1 MSSTY
6 SNLGIELIGTGEQ
19 AGTWGVT
26 TNNNFSDIIDNAIV
40 GAATIAVTS
49 TSTLTPTVLT
59 VSNGSASDGQKR
71 IITATGALGAPGA
84 LKISPDSFAGYY
96 FIRNSTGQTLN
107 VFQGATYSSG
117 SAVAIENGYDAII
130 KCSGTGAGAIVSFIN
145 YKLKTGPLLVTNEST
160 VGTVI
165 EGSTS
170 VPALRITQTGSG
182 NALLVEDDANPDST
196 PVVINTS
203 GQLVIGA
210 TTAPGSTTAG
220 LSLTSDS
227 ASAPT
232 SNILSRRN
240 STDSTGTTIDL
251 YKARG
256 SLASPTT
263 VVSGDNAGTITFSAY
278 DGTNFL
284 PTAQIKSSVDATPG
298 TNDMPGNLVIST
310 TADGASTLT
319 TRLTVNSAGLVT
331 VPGGLSG
338 PIGATGATTGV
349 FTTLGISGAL
359 SLSGAAGT
367 SGQVLTSAGAGVV
380 PTWSTLTTVNKV
392 TITAPA
398 TSATLTIADGKTA
411 TVNNTLTF
419 AGTDST
425 TMTFPPTSSNIGYL
439 EIPQNAQTGSYT
451 LVLADSG
458 KHIYHAAAAAIATY
472 TIPANSSVAFPIGT
486 AVTFINLSVNNVTI
500 AITTDTMYLSGTG
513 ATGSRTLAQY
523 GSATAIKI
531 TATSWIISGMG
542 LT

>member
-40 GAATIAVTS
+40 GAATIAVTG
-49 TSTLTPTVLT
+49 TSSGAPTVLT

-71 IITATGALGAPGA
+71 ILVASGALGAAGY
-84 LKISPDSFAGYY
+84 LQISPNDFAGYY

-107 VFQGATYSSG
+107 VFQGTYSSG
-117 SAVAIENGYDAII
+117 NAVAIENGYDAII
-130 KCSGTGAGAIVSFIN
+130 KCNGGGAGAVVSFIN

-196 PVVINTS
+196 PVVINNS

-227 ASAPT
+227 ASAPN

-256 SLASPTT
+256 SLAIPTT

-359 SLSGAAGT
+359 SLSGSAGT
-367 SGQVLTSAGAGVV
+367 SGQILTSAGAGVV
-380 PTWSTLTTVNKV
+380 PTWQTQTPTFAAGTRLAFQQSAAPTGWTIETGAAYNNAALRIITSGTAGTGGTAEFTTAFTSRTPAGTVATTNAGTTLSTSQYGLLSHSHDYTRTLIGSGSTIEDGSPLTS
-392 TITAPA
+392 
-398 TSATLTIADGKTA
+398 TSATVNTSTESDT
-411 TVNNTLTF
+411 TV
-419 AGTDST
+419 
-425 TMTFPPTSSNIGYL
+425 SSH
-439 EIPQNAQTGSYT
+439 T
-451 LVLADSG
+451 
-458 KHIYHAAAAAIATY
+458 H
-472 TIPANSSVAFPIGT
+472 
-486 AVTFINLSVNNVTI
+486 
-500 AITTDTMYLSGTG
+500 
-513 ATGSRTLAQY
+513 
-523 GSATAIKI
+523 
-531 TATSWIISGMG
+531 TATSTFTGTAMDFAVKYVDFIIAAKN
-542 LT
+542 

>member
-40 GAATIAVTS
+40 GAATIAVTG
-49 TSTLTPTVLT
+49 TSSGSPTVLT

-71 IITATGALGAPGA
+71 IITASGALGAAGY
-84 LKISPDSFAGYY
+84 LQISPNDFAGYY

-107 VFQGATYSSG
+107 IFQGTYSSG
-117 SAVAIENGYDAII
+117 NAVVIENGFDAII

-165 EGSTS
+165 SGSTS
-170 VPALRITQTGSG
+170 AAALRITQTGSG

-227 ASAPT
+227 ASAPN

-256 SLASPTT
+256 SLAIPTT

-298 TNDMPGNLVIST
+298 ANDMPGNLVIST

-319 TRLTVNSAGLVT
+319 TRLTVDSAGLVT

-359 SLSGAAGT
+359 SLSGSAGT
-367 SGQVLTSAGAGVV
+367 SGQILTSAGAGVV
-380 PTWSTLTTVNKV
+380 PTWQTQTPTFAAGTRLAFQQSAAPTGWTIETGAAYNNAALRIITSGTAGTGGTAAFTTAFTSRTPAGTVATTNAGTTLSTSQYGLLSHSHDYTRTLIGSGSTIEDGSPLTSTSTTV
-392 TITAPA
+392 A
-398 TSATLTIADGKTA
+398 TSTESDT
-411 TVNNTLTF
+411 TV
-419 AGTDST
+419 
-425 TMTFPPTSSNIGYL
+425 SSH
-439 EIPQNAQTGSYT
+439 T
-451 LVLADSG
+451 
-458 KHIYHAAAAAIATY
+458 H
-472 TIPANSSVAFPIGT
+472 
-486 AVTFINLSVNNVTI
+486 
-500 AITTDTMYLSGTG
+500 
-513 ATGSRTLAQY
+513 
-523 GSATAIKI
+523 
-531 TATSWIISGMG
+531 TATSTFTGTAMDFAVKYVDFIIA
-542 LT
+542 TKN

>member
-40 GAATIAVTS
+40 GAATIAVTGS
-49 TSTLTPTVLT
+49 SSGSPTVLT

-71 IITATGALGAPGA
+71 ILVASGALGAAGY
-84 LKISPDSFAGYY
+84 LQISPNDFAGYY

-107 VFQGATYSSG
+107 VFQGTYSSG
-117 SAVAIENGYDAII
+117 NAVAIENGYDAII
-130 KCSGTGAGAIVSFIN
+130 KCNGGGAGAVVSFIN

-196 PVVINTS
+196 PVVINNS

-227 ASAPT
+227 ASAPN

-256 SLASPTT
+256 SLAIPTT

-338 PIGATGATTGV
+338 PIGATGATTGA
-349 FTTLGISGAL
+349 FTTLNISNAL

-380 PTWSTLTTVNKV
+380 PTWETQTPTFEAGTRLAFQQSAAPTGWTIETGAAYNNAALRIITSGTAGTGGTAAFTTAFTSRTPAGTVATTNAGTTLSTSQYGLLSHSHDYTRTLIGSGSTIEDGSPLTSTSTTV
-392 TITAPA
+392 A
-398 TSATLTIADGKTA
+398 TSTESDT
-411 TVNNTLTF
+411 TV
-419 AGTDST
+419 
-425 TMTFPPTSSNIGYL
+425 SSH
-439 EIPQNAQTGSYT
+439 T
-451 LVLADSG
+451 
-458 KHIYHAAAAAIATY
+458 H
-472 TIPANSSVAFPIGT
+472 
-486 AVTFINLSVNNVTI
+486 
-500 AITTDTMYLSGTG
+500 
-513 ATGSRTLAQY
+513 
-523 GSATAIKI
+523 
-531 TATSWIISGMG
+531 TATSTFTGTAMDFAVKYVDFIIA
-542 LT
+542 TKN

>member
-40 GAATIAVTS
+40 GAATIAVTG
-49 TSTLTPTVLT
+49 TSSGAPTVLT

-71 IITATGALGAPGA
+71 ILVASGALGAAGY
-84 LKISPDSFAGYY
+84 LQISPNDFAGYY

-107 VFQGATYSSG
+107 VFQGTYSSG
-117 SAVAIENGYDAII
+117 NAVAIENGYDAII
-130 KCSGTGAGAIVSFIN
+130 KCNGGGAGAVVSFIN

-196 PVVINTS
+196 PVVINNS

-227 ASAPT
+227 ASAPN

-256 SLASPTT
+256 SLAIPTT

-359 SLSGAAGT
+359 SLSGSAGT
-367 SGQVLTSAGAGVV
+367 SGQILTSAGAGVV
-380 PTWSTLTTVNKV
+380 PTWQTQTPTFAAGTRLAFQQSAAPTGWTIETGAAYNNAALRIITSGTAGTGGTAEFTTAFTSRTPAGTVATTNAGTTLSTSQYGLLSHSHDYTRTLIGGGSTIEDGSPLTSTSTTV
-392 TITAPA
+392 A
-398 TSATLTIADGKTA
+398 TSTESDT
-411 TVNNTLTF
+411 TV
-419 AGTDST
+419 
-425 TMTFPPTSSNIGYL
+425 SSH
-439 EIPQNAQTGSYT
+439 T
-451 LVLADSG
+451 
-458 KHIYHAAAAAIATY
+458 H
-472 TIPANSSVAFPIGT
+472 
-486 AVTFINLSVNNVTI
+486 
-500 AITTDTMYLSGTG
+500 
-513 ATGSRTLAQY
+513 
-523 GSATAIKI
+523 
-531 TATSWIISGMG
+531 TATSTFTGTAMDFAVKYVDFIIA
-542 LT
+542 TKN